1 MNTLTTE
8 LCITAGKH
16 IDYAYYTNDSFPYES
31 SDEELMNL
39 TQTFI
44 ADIPHPV
51 FVVGKDSQKIVFAN
65 NFAAANRQEL
75 LKGLFFDEV
84 VQVWGQEIGGLTLSF
99 FDKHWYSLHTKDF
112 TWQGDSYQVIELRKR
127 EDIPDTE
134 TLKTWKNMIAVMLH
148 RFRSPLTGIGGYF
161 DMLREGNTDEATEK
175 KFSAIQNG
183 FDKLYDMMDELELLY
198 NIPGEGTETAA
209 AYTNVELI
217 AKGVVLSYPADVK
230 KRLKLNINSED
241 TGIRC
246 TPANLQFI
254 LKSLIQNAVEH
265 SDEGDILIDFSA
277 DKGKSITVCNKGEVI
292 PEHLTSQI
300 FYPFITTKTINLGI
314 GLTQAYLYARQ
325 CSGTIVLKENSAEKG
340 ICFSVCFPD

>member
-8 LCITAGKH
+8 LCDTAGQH
-16 IDYAYYTNDSFPYES
+16 IEYAFFSNDSYPYET
-31 SDEELMNL
+31 SDNELMNL

-51 FVVGKDSQKIVFAN
+51 FVVDKNTQKIEFAN
-65 NFAAANRQEL
+65 KFAAANSEDL

-84 VQVWGQEIGGLTLSF
+84 VQVWDQKTGAFTLAY
-99 FDKHWYSLHTKDF
+99 FDKHWYSLHSKDF
-112 TWQGDSYQVIELRKR
+112 SWQGDAYQVIELRKR

-134 TLKTWKNMIAVMLH
+134 TLDTWKNMIAVMLH

-161 DMLREGNTDEATEK
+161 DMLREGNKDEATEK

-198 NIPGEGTETAA
+198 NIPDKGGETAA

-217 AKGVVLSYPADVK
+217 ARGVVLSYPADIK
-230 KRLKLNINSED
+230 KRLKLNISSDD

-254 LKSLIQNAVEH
+254 LKSLIQNALEH
-265 SDEGDILIDFSA
+265 TDEGDIEINFDSG
-277 DKGKSITVCNKGEVI
+277 DGKAITVCNTGEVI
-292 PEHLTSQI
+292 PEHLVSQI

-325 CSGTIVLKENSAEKG
+325 CSGTIILKENSAEKG